1 MHVCVC
7 VCFLCVH
14 INVMYVCVRAHDS
27 IAGHCARFCW
37 HFGGAYQKE
46 SGTWVRRLKLFSRV
60 EAFRWEAAR
69 VFAFSAWISVLLCF
83 PSVFIYTFL
92 RASCQCAEMSE
103 GVCVECWMCSVW
115 ALTCTSQHSPTLQ
128 SGSCCWTLEK
138 SELKTENGCR
148 SPAPPVS
155 MFSLSLL

>member
-1 MHVCVC
+1 MHVCTCVC
-7 VCFLCVH
+7 VRFLCVH

-83 PSVFIYTFL
+83 PSVFIYIYIF
-92 RASCQCAEMSE
+92 E
-103 GVCVECWMCSVW
+103 GLLSVCRNVWRCVCWV
-115 ALTCTSQHSPTLQ
+115 LD
-128 SGSCCWTLEK
+128 
-138 SELKTENGCR
+138 
-148 SPAPPVS
+148 V
-155 MFSLSLL
+155 FSLSTDVHLTAQSHIAVRQLLLNPWEIRVKNRKWLPLPRSPCQHV